1 MQIIE
6 KLSITTVSFDAKSK
20 LLSEIAAE
28 YGLSLHVLTLE
39 YTPEFHKQVTLYII
53 IIWFLMWL
61 EFWVYM

>member
-6 KLSITTVSFDAKSK
+6 KLSIITVSVDAKSK
-20 LLSEIAAE
+20 LMSEIAAE
-28 YGLSLHVLTLE
+28 YGLSLQVLTLE